1 MTQFYISPDK
11 SVRFAVRS
19 RDEDEADLE
28 VLARYRSGETPSQIA
43 DRMGMMRQDIHRIV
57 QNILDQDLKAS
68 GENKDAVRRAYYPR
82 RKSR

>member
-1 MTQFYISPDK
+1 MMAQFFNGPGGI
-11 SVRFAVRS
+11 RFRIRT
-19 RDEDEADLE
+19 RDEDEAELE
-28 VLARYRSGETPSQIA
+28 ILARYRRGETPSQIA
-43 DRMGMMRQDIHRIV
+43 DRMGMMRQDVHRIV